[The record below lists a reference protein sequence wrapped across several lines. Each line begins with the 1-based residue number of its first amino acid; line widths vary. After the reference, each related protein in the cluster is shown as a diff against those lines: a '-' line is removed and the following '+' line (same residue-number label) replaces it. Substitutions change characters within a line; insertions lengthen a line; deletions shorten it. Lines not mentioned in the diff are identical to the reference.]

1 MYIRLIRS
9 LNTNPRF
16 TLTNYLTV
24 LEKAAI
30 TGGVTGL
37 ASIVTTGSGWKVPCP
52 TVFGYGSGACPLW
65 IYAIIVG
72 AAASG
77 VSDAVHYLVRHEV
90 PINRKAQDE
99 GSLYL
104 GAIIGALSYY
114 GLMYFSNP
122 YLARDMGAI
131 TLMATG
137 MGAEMASSFIY
148 AMIE

>member
-1 MYIRLIRS
+1 MITYM
-9 LNTNPRF
+9 
-16 TLTNYLTV
+16 TV

-37 ASIVTTGSGWKVPCP
+37 ASVITTGASWRVPCP
-52 TVFGYGSGACPLW
+52 SFFGYGSGSCPLW
-65 IYAIIVG
+65 LYAIVVG

-77 VSDAVHYLVRHEV
+77 ASDAVHYLVRNEV
-90 PINRKAQDE
+90 PINRKAADE

-104 GAIIGALSYY
+104 GAIIGALTYY

-137 MGAEMASSFIY
+137 MGAEMAASFIY